1 VAERRQTMSKN
12 TTLDDVAAIIGF
24 TAAAKLSA
32 WFPNHVNLYVPITVD
47 EDSRLTKLIGISAAK
62 RLSENFP
69 GEHLAIPSMSF
80 YSREHR
86 RAEIAR
92 MLEHEFSTADIAI
105 HFAMSERRIQQ
116 IQREL
121 EVAGLLR
128 PVLGR
133 GKAQA
138 KTPQENG

>member
-1 VAERRQTMSKN
+1 MSKN
-12 TTLDDVAAIIGF
+12 TTLDDLAAVIGF

-32 WFPNHVNLYVPITVD
+32 WFFENQNLYVPLVFE
-47 EDSRLTKLIGISAAK
+47 EDSKLVRIVGISAAK
-62 RLSENFP
+62 KLSENFP
-69 GEHLAIPSMSF
+69 GEHIAVPSLSF
-80 YSREHR
+80 YTREYR

-92 MLEHEFSTADIAI
+92 MLESDVGTDEVAK
-105 HFAMSERRIQQ
+105 HFDMTERRVQQ

-133 GKAQA
+133 GKPPA
-138 KTPQENG
+138 KTA